1 MTKFLR
7 PGERRP
13 AAFGV
18 SFETDRDQSGVPLP
32 PLPYNRN
39 ERLAI
44 ADQRRALPIY
54 EHRTQILYL
63 VEHQATTII
72 VGETGSGKTT
82 QVPQYL
88 YEAGWTTNGNGSIA
102 CTQPRRVA
110 AMTVAARVAEEMG
123 CTLGQEVGYAVRF
136 EDVSTPDITKIKFC
150 TDGVLLREM
159 MSDPLLTRYSVVMVD
174 EAHERSLTTDVLLG
188 LLKKVQKRRPNLR
201 VIVASATIQAEKVAD
216 FFDTSISTSIA
227 SSSEKQQQQYQSRTP
242 ISVKPAL
249 LSVEGRPHSV
259 QVHYLAEPT
268 SDYVRAAVE
277 AVVKIHIEDL
287 PGDILIF
294 LTGQEECERAASW
307 LREEERKLAAEFKQR
322 STNRYS
328 QQQTS
333 NRKRLVPFTLYAGL
347 PAAAQLAAFER
358 APHGTRK
365 VVIATNIAETSVT
378 IEGIVYIIDS
388 MFSKQRCHDPL
399 TGLESLLVA
408 PISKASAA
416 QRAGRAGRV
425 RPGHAF
431 RLCIEEDFNNKLQ
444 DVEVPEMQR
453 SSLAGTV
460 LQLKSLGIDNMMTF
474 HWLAPPPAEA
484 MVRALETLHA
494 LGAIHDDAK
503 LTNPL
508 GVRMAELPLEPP
520 LAKALLAGAE
530 AGCEEEVATIVAM
543 LNVQS
548 VWAPHGDRKIVDA
561 AKARFAVGQGDLL
574 TYLNVWQGWE
584 ESGRNKK
591 WSYTNFVSHRSMLRV
606 ADVRKQLLYHL
617 RRSGLPVRGPA
628 LVPGMDTEAKSQV
641 MQQLLKSLT
650 SGLFINA
657 ARLTE
662 EMYVDVMNSEDTGVA
677 VYRLVRGGAGSPAA
691 AVKLRIHPS
700 SILFRCKPRWVCFV
714 SAQQTDSGWYEM
726 QELVSIESEWLAEVA
741 PHFFATVAVN
751 PQTRQ

>member
-1 MTKFLR
+1 MSKFLR

-18 SFETDRDQSGVPLP
+18 SFETDRDPTGAP
-32 PLPYNRN
+32 PPQLYNRN
-39 ERLAI
+39 ERLGI

-63 VEHQATTII
+63 LEHHATTII

-88 YEAGWTTNGNGSIA
+88 YEAGWTSNGNGSIA

-123 CTLGQEVGYAVRF
+123 CTVGQEVGYAVRF
-136 EDVSTPDITKIKFC
+136 EDVSTPEITKIKFC

-188 LLKKVQKRRPNLR
+188 LLKKVQRRRPDLR

-216 FFDTSISTSIA
+216 FFDTSA
-227 SSSEKQQQQYQSRTP
+227 SNSRKPSVVNQQEGQP
-242 ISVKPAL
+242 LVSVKPAL

-277 AVVKIHIEDL
+277 AAVNIHIEDL

-307 LREEERKLAAEFKQR
+307 LREEERNLAAAFKEQR
-322 STNRYS
+322 NRYS
-328 QQQTS
+328 SQEYHGS
-333 NRKRLVPFTLYAGL
+333 SRKKLVPCTLYAGL
-347 PAAAQLAAFER
+347 PAAAQLAAFEPAGR
-358 APHGTRK
+358 NTRK

-431 RLCIEEDFNNKLQ
+431 RLCTEEDFANKLQ

-453 SSLAGTV
+453 SSLTGTV

-494 LGAIHDDAK
+494 LGAIGDDAK
-503 LTNPL
+503 LTSPL
-508 GVRMAELPLEPP
+508 GVRMAKLPLEPP

-530 AGCEEEVATIVAM
+530 AGCVEEAATIVAM
-543 LNVQS
+543 LSVQS
-548 VWAPHGDRKIVDA
+548 VWAPHGDRSVLDA
-561 AKARFAVGQGDLL
+561 AKSRFAVGQGDLL
-574 TYLNVWQGWE
+574 TYLNIWQGWE

-606 ADVRKQLLYHL
+606 ADVRNQLLSHL
-617 RRSGLPVRGPA
+617 RRSGLPLRGPA
-628 LVPGMDTEAKSQV
+628 LVPGMGMEAKTQV
-641 MQQLLKSLT
+641 LQRLLKSLT

-657 ARLTE
+657 ARLKE
-662 EMYVDVMNSEDTGVA
+662 EMNVNIINPEDTGVG
-677 VYRLVRGGAGSPAA
+677 VYRLVRAGAGSPAA
-691 AVKLRIHPS
+691 TVKLRIHPS
-700 SILFRCKPRWVCFV
+700 SILFRCKPQWVCFV
-714 SAQQTDSGWYEM
+714 SAQQNDSGWYEM
-726 QELVSIESEWLAEVA
+726 QELVAIESEWLSEVA

-751 PQTRQ
+751 PQIRR